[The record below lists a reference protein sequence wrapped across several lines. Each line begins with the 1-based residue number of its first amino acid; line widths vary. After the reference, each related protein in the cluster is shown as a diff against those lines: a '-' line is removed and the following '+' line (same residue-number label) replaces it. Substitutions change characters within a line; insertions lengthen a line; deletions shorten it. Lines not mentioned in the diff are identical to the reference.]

1 MDAQALGRYLR
12 QSREAKELTLDDAEQ
27 ALKIRKR
34 ILEMF
39 ELGDFGIAELS
50 SIQIRGFIRNYARY
64 LGLDEERVVQHYDA
78 ALSGGGERRGSL
90 IGGARLGRNKPA
102 KPKAKKKSRRER
114 EAPPPSN
121 GGIPNGPR
129 SITDTHP
136 KLPAVQVTE
145 RSRDGVNSTTLLTAL
160 FRLLI
165 AGAALAVI
173 VFVIVQLVQPRGGG
187 VDPIAED
194 IIGQLPPTLTYTVQP
209 SFTPAATIITVQQD
223 QAPTFSG
230 SGVAVLIEMQG
241 RSWMRIQVD
250 GVEQFTGIAREGERF
265 EYQGAETIIVNAA
278 SAEAIQVTYNGQRQQ
293 SLGIRGQRVD
303 LTFTTQGI
311 EISSGPGYD
320 PTAIASNTPMPTP
333 TDPAGALIAQL
344 TPTDTPGPSPTPS
357 ETFTP
362 SPTYTDTLT
371 PSQTYTPSETFT
383 PSATFTATLTPSQ
396 TLPPSNTPTET
407 LTPSVTP
414 IPSNTLTPSPTAIV
428 PVRQV
433 APDATPTKSP

>member
-12 QSREAKELTLDDAEQ
+12 QSREAKELTLEDAEQ

-50 SIQIRGFIRNYARY
+50 SIQIRGFIRNYAHF

-78 ALSGGGERRGSL
+78 AISGGGERRGSL
-90 IGGARLGRNKPA
+90 IGGARLGRSKTSKP
-102 KPKAKKKSRRER
+102 KKKSRRER
-114 EAPPPSN
+114 EAAPTN

-136 KLPAVQVTE
+136 KLPPVPVNE
-145 RSRDGVNSTTLLTAL
+145 RTRDGVTSTTLLTAL

-194 IIGQLPPTLTYTVQP
+194 IIGQLPPTLTYTSQP
-209 SFTPAATIITVQQD
+209 TFTPAATVITVQQD
-223 QAPTFSG
+223 QSPTFSG
-230 SGVAVLIEMQG
+230 SGIQVLIEMQG
-241 RSWMRIQVD
+241 RSWMRIVVD
-250 GVEQFTGIAREGERF
+250 GVEQFIGIAREGERY
-265 EYQGAETIIVNAA
+265 EYQGSQSIIVNAA
-278 SAEAIQVTYNGQRQQ
+278 SADALQVTYNGQRQG
-293 SLGIRGQRVD
+293 SLGMRGQRVD
-303 LTFTTQGI
+303 LTFDGGTIQ
-311 EISSGPGYD
+311 ISSGPGYA
-320 PTAIASNTPMPTP
+320 PTAIASNTPLPTP

-357 ETFTP
+357 DTYTP

-383 PSATFTATLTPSQ
+383 PTLTPSQ
-396 TLPPSNTPTET
+396 TLTPSNTPTNT
-407 LTPSVTP
+407 LTPSITP
-414 IPSNTLTPSPTAIV
+414 IPTNTLTPSPTAIV